1 MVFIVGAAVNFMSQ
15 YASLDAV
22 KISKWLY
29 YFNPESKEIK
39 G

>member
-1 MVFIVGAAVNFMSQ
+1 MVFIVGGVVNFMSQ
-15 YASLDAV
+15 YATLDVV
-22 KISKWLY
+22 KISQWLY